1 MRLNEA
7 YEKFGAKMDFYCI
20 YVREA
25 HPSDGWEMFEN
36 IDTGI
41 SEKAPT
47 NMEQRADVAKV
58 CSLNVA
64 MGFPMLLGDFENE
77 VELAYAAL
85 PVRIFVIDRD
95 GVITYRTGMGPRG
108 MDVDEAMAAIEDQYK
123 AS

>member
-7 YEKFGAKMDFYCI
+7 YEKFGDQINFYCI

-36 IDTGI
+36 IDAGI
-41 SEKAPT
+41 SQKTPT
-47 NMEQRADVAKV
+47 NVEERADVAEV
-58 CSLNVA
+58 CSLNVP
-64 MGFPMLLGDFENE
+64 MSFPMLLGDFENQ

-95 GVITYRTGMGPRG
+95 GVIAYRTGMGPRG
-108 MDVDEAMAAIEDQYK
+108 MDVDEAMAAIGEQYK